1 MRSAGGASRWEARL
15 LERRPRPSRRR
26 AEYSV
31 DGNLSC
37 QNGPLRTILKCSMS
51 TVERL
56 LRQRALA
63 VVKVARKVLVRR
75 SAVESWL
82 AAQEI
87 PVEHKL
93 NSSSPH
99 WSAI

>member
-1 MRSAGGASRWEARL
+1 
-15 LERRPRPSRRR
+15 
-26 AEYSV
+26 
-31 DGNLSC
+31 
-37 QNGPLRTILKCSMS
+37 MS

-56 LRQRALA
+56 LRQQALP
-63 VVKVARKVLVRR
+63 VVEVGRKVLVRR

>member
-1 MRSAGGASRWEARL
+1 
-15 LERRPRPSRRR
+15 
-26 AEYSV
+26 
-31 DGNLSC
+31 
-37 QNGPLRTILKCSMS
+37 MS

-63 VVKVARKVLVRR
+63 VVKVSRKVLVRR

-87 PVEHKL
+87 PIEQKL
-93 NSSSPH
+93 NSPSPH
-99 WSAI
+99 WPAI